1 VFLKALEPNQKLSCY
16 FKTVNVSEAWSYT
29 FTPPVHLHGVVLN

>member
-1 VFLKALEPNQKLSCY
+1 
-16 FKTVNVSEAWSYT
+16 VSEAWSYT